1 MNVDYVIFQKMYY
14 LPVVYYWFDNL
25 ELYDNAKEN
34 LKNILAKHK
43 KYFYQKNIRDN
54 NKKEYDIL
62 EKTNEYNEYK
72 SAIIRVILIEHAHN
86 YPNCNGASLINK
98 IMDMWLKNNNISD
111 KIKEYIYNRTIN
123 KITENEKDINN
134 IEDILMLINLR
145 ILENY
150 YR

>member
-62 EKTNEYNEYK
+62 EKTEEYNEYK
-72 SAIIRVILIEHAHN
+72 SAIIRVILIEHAHD

-98 IMDMWLKNNNISD
+98 IMDMWLKNDKISD
-111 KIKEYIYNRTIN
+111 RIKEYIYNRTIN

-150 YR
+150 YK